1 MTDFYIVKT
10 GTPILGMD
18 LVTALQLHFKGGQ
31 VIPETETVKVCATLC
46 QPDTHRKQENESPIA
61 FGCAKDFVHKVK
73 IRPEV
78 KPVQQKLRRLPLSVR
93 EAVSQ
98 ELRNLEQHGIIERID
113 ASEWVSPIVVT
124 KKKSGDIRMGT
135 LEVIPKNIPDGLQG
149 NATFYHWSIPFR
161 TAPWPKNE
169 NKA

>member
-46 QPDTHRKQENESPIA
+46 QPDTHRKQESESPIA

-78 KPVQQKLRRLPLSVR
+78 KPVQQKLRRLPLSVC

-124 KKKSGDIRMGT
+124 KKKSGDIRMVT
-135 LEVIPKNIPDGLQG
+135 LAASCDRFVPRRGDWCVNWATITSCNCEVLHVL
-149 NATFYHWSIPFR
+149 A
-161 TAPWPKNE
+161 
-169 NKA
+169 